1 MAIATATAL
10 AIGGIASSAGG
21 AIMSFN
27 QAAKQN
33 RLMTQAEQDAM
44 NAMAQARGL
53 LQKNYAAGLSI
64 QKEPYELEREALL
77 SAGAQSIQAG
87 VESERGAAATAG
99 RIQGQMN
106 EAQQEQRKAMQKEL
120 ATLEEKTADEASRLR
135 DMDASLYLEEAAGQ
149 QKAARDAAEAK
160 AAAIKSGMASATSA
174 IQQGVQ
180 AFVPLYPKDRSI
192 NPETGFKKGST
203 EDMAST
209 LGKTMPTRPST
220 IGMIPGANNPM
231 LLKKNINTPAPQNP
245 FIFEDQPAY
254 TPNMYNPFNIF
265 G

>member
-1 MAIATATAL
+1 MAALTTATILGASAAL
-10 AIGGIASSAGG
+10 SSAGG

-33 RLMTQAEQDAM
+33 RLMTQAQQDAM

-106 EAQQEQRKAMQKEL
+106 EAQAGQRAAMQKEL

-135 DMDASLYLEEAAGQ
+135 DMDANLYLQEAAGQ
-149 QKAARDAAEAK
+149 QQMERDAAEAK

-180 AFVPLYPKDRSI
+180 TLVPLYAKSGPSAEDLTMAEQVKKSSQESI
-192 NPETGFKKGST
+192 AQNKKSVG
-203 EDMAST
+203 
-209 LGKTMPTRPST
+209 LL
-220 IGMIPGANNPM
+220 PGAIKPSSLQQSSLQRNQT
-231 LLKKNINTPAPQNP
+231 LSNP
-245 FIFEDQPAY
+245 FMLQDQSEYRPKTIY
-254 TPNMYNPFNIF
+254 DPFNIF